1 RMIGVIADDL
11 TGAAELSGVGLRYG
25 LRAEVA
31 TELQSRSDAELICL
45 DTDSRAGLPAE
56 AGRRV
61 AEAAGK
67 LTASRAQWIYKKV
80 DSVLRGHL
88 LVEVEA
94 MMDQLGLNRA
104 LLVPANPSLE
114 RVVRNGQYF
123 VRGKP
128 IHETDFRLDPEFP
141 RYTSSVGELL
151 GAAGAGAVNVCGTGG
166 PLPLRGIIIGE

>member
-1 RMIGVIADDL
+1 LHYYLVLFFFSSRRRHTRWPRDWSSDVCSSDL
-11 TGAAELSGVGLRYG
+11 HRF
-25 LRAEVA
+25 
-31 TELQSRSDAELICL
+31 
-45 DTDSRAGLPAE
+45 
-56 AGRRV
+56 
-61 AEAAGK
+61 K

-88 LVEVEA
+88 LVELEA

-128 IHETDFRLDPEFP
+128 IHETDFRLDPEYP

-151 GAAGAGAVNVCGTGG
+151 GASGARSVHVCGT
-166 PLPLRGIIIGE
+166 